1 MISNEKR
8 IDLPDDIFHLFR
20 DIIYK
25 HCGVVLDE
33 GSKIFIEN
41 RLQNSIRRRKFDNFR
56 NYYYFLKYDRKKDEE
71 LANVIDLLT
80 IHETYFFR
88 EDHQLKSFSD
98 EVLPEI
104 IKRKSQEKNLRI
116 WSAGCSTGEEPYTI
130 SIIINEK
137 KELKNWNVEI
147 IGTDVSHRVL
157 QSARRGLYQPT
168 AFRSID
174 PRYVSMYFRK
184 ESDGYRIAD
193 QIKKNVIFLHLNIMD
208 DNRMALINPVD
219 IIFCRN
225 MIIYFDLEGKRK
237 VIDTFY
243 RKLKVGGYLLL
254 GHSESLINIS
264 TAFALRHFKHDM
276 LYQKTDQSKENR

>member
-1 MISNEKR
+1 MLNIEKR

-33 GSKIFIEN
+33 SSKTFVEN
-41 RLQNSIRRRKFDNFR
+41 RLQRSVLRRKFDNFR
-56 NYYYFLKYDRKKDEE
+56 DYYYFLKYDRKKDEE
-71 LANVIDLLT
+71 LSNVIDLLT

-88 EDHQLKSFSD
+88 EEQQLKTFSD
-98 EVLPEI
+98 EVLPEVF
-104 IKRKSQEKNLRI
+104 KAKSQEKSLRI

-137 KELKNWNVEI
+137 KEFKNWNVEI
-147 IGTDVSHRVL
+147 IGTDVSQRVL
-157 QSARRGLYQPT
+157 QSARRGLYQST
-168 AFRSID
+168 AFRVID
-174 PRYVSMYFRK
+174 PRYISMYFHK
-184 ESDGYRIAD
+184 EEDGYKIND
-193 QIKKNVIFLHLNIMD
+193 DVKKNVVFLNLNVMD
-208 DNRMALINPVD
+208 ENKMALINSVD

-225 MIIYFDLEGKRK
+225 MIIYFDQDGKRN
-237 VIDTFY
+237 VINSFY

-264 TAFALRHFKHDM
+264 TAFALRHFKYDM
-276 LYQKTDQSKENR
+276 LYQKVDQTKEKQ